1 MWGMLAAF
9 RPDGMF
15 GGPFWGSLWGLA
27 ALPVLLAGCAVPL
40 LLLAYAVLPARWLS
54 GLGVDTVFLACLLM
68 APAVLMGGLSL
79 DALWNAPPGW
89 VDFEFRRGEPPR
101 MDERWRHMLPNR
113 PGRAPGVS
121 EDTP

>member
-1 MWGMLAAF
+1 MWGLLAGL
-9 RPDGMF
+9 RLD
-15 GGPFWGSLWGLA
+15 GPFWGLA
-27 ALPVLLAGCAVPL
+27 AAPVLLAGCAVPL
-40 LLLAYAVLPARWLS
+40 LVLAYVALPARWLS
-54 GLGVDTVFLACLLM
+54 GLGVDAVFLGCLLL

-79 DALWNAPPGW
+79 GVLARAPVAW
-89 VDFEFRRGEPPR
+89 TAFEFRSGEAPR